1 MRTAVVL
8 GLVGAFHSAG
18 AFHVLAPSGQRRAA
32 PALRSTAPEVGSG
45 SAADTLSHGGLS
57 DAMVAEL
64 QATAV
69 GIDRAQQA
77 HQAHTPR
84 PLSQRQYGEVARHY
98 ESIRSQNAYVLPLFD
113 DLR

>member
-1 MRTAVVL
+1 ML

-32 PALRSTAPEVGSG
+32 PVLRSTAPEVGSG
-45 SAADTLSHGGLS
+45 SADDTLSHGGLS

-69 GIDRAQQA
+69 GIDRAQRA

-84 PLSQRQYGEVARHY
+84 PLSQGQYGEVASARQY
-98 ESIRSQNAYVLPLFD
+98 ESIRLQNAYVLPLFD

>member
-1 MRTAVVL
+1 MSDATTRATELSVRAR
-8 GLVGAFHSAG
+8 AS
-18 AFHVLAPSGQRRAA
+18 PRR
-32 PALRSTAPEVGSG
+32 PLRSTAPEVGSG

-113 DLR
+113 DVR